1 MAGSA
6 LPFSLWFTYEN
17 AVSSWQRVR
26 ESNPCRKASAHRWG
40 TILPRAILRKVSQ
53 FFCCELLRNPLE
65 IPSMKSQDPIKVK
78 VGNTIVKIYRDM
90 YEKNGT
96 DYERYSIAY
105 YLDGKRKIETRAN
118 EPAARTR
125 AYELATQIAHGRVN
139 VLSLTNADRDGY
151 IAALNLLQPLGVPL
165 HAAIEEYVAA
175 RQQLSGESLLSAV
188 KEHAAR
194 RRHVIEKK
202 VSEVVSE
209 FISSKARDGLSL
221 RYLETL
227 RSHLNRFAAAFHTNI
242 GSVTARL
249 IGDWLN
255 AQGVGPRARNNL
267 RLSIIT
273 LFHWARAQ
281 GYLPKG
287 QPTEADDVV
296 RAKDRAGKIAIFTP
310 KQMASIMKN
319 APEEY
324 ALYFALGAFA
334 GLRRSEIERLE
345 WDDFNFERG
354 HITVAAHKA
363 KTATRRLVPI
373 QPNLMQWL
381 SLYRGRRGRLFK
393 TRRDTDTA
401 IAFAKEQGID
411 WPENALRHSYA
422 TYRLAAISDTA
433 RVALEMGNSPQK
445 LMTNYRE
452 LADEHDA
459 AAWFA
464 IGPKRPKNVV
474 AMTGLN

>member
-1 MAGSA
+1 MQRSA
-6 LPFSLWFTYEN
+6 
-17 AVSSWQRVR
+17 
-26 ESNPCRKASAHRWG
+26 
-40 TILPRAILRKVSQ
+40 II
-53 FFCCELLRNPLE
+53 LLRIVAKSVRRFPN
-65 IPSMKSQDPIKVK
+65 MKSKSPIKVK
-78 VGNTIVKIYRDM
+78 VGNAIVKIYRDT
-90 YEKNGT
+90 YEKNGA

-105 YLDGKRKIETRAN
+105 YSAGKRKIETRAS
-118 EPAARTR
+118 EAEARTR
-125 AYELATQIAHGRVN
+125 AHEVATQIASGQVN
-139 VLSLTNADRDGY
+139 VLSLTSADRDSY
-151 IAALNLLQPLGVPL
+151 VAALNLLQPLSIPL
-165 HAAIEEYVAA
+165 HAAVEEYVAA
-175 RQQLSGESLLSAV
+175 RECLDGESILSAA

-209 FISSKARDGLSL
+209 FISTKEQDGLSK

-227 RSHLNRFAAAFHTNI
+227 RSHLNRFAAAFQTNV

-249 IGDWLN
+249 ISDWLKV
-255 AQGVGPRARNNL
+255 QGIGPRARNNV

-287 QPTEADDVV
+287 QPTEADDVA
-296 RAKDRAGKIAIFTP
+296 RAKDPGGKIEIFTP
-310 KQMASIMKN
+310 KQMASIMKS
-319 APEEY
+319 APSEY
-324 ALYFALGAFA
+324 ALYFALGGFA
-334 GLRRSEIERLE
+334 GLRRAEIERLE
-345 WDDFNFERG
+345 WGDFNFERG
-354 HITVAAHKA
+354 HITIAAHKA

-373 QPNLMQWL
+373 QPNLVQWL
-381 SLYRGRRGRLFK
+381 APYRARRGPLFK
-393 TRRDTDTA
+393 SRRGTDAA

-411 WPENALRHSYA
+411 WPDNALRHSYA
-422 TYRLAAISDTA
+422 TYRLAAVYDTA

-464 IGPKRPKNVV
+464 IAPTRSKKIVRF
-474 AMTGLN
+474 AA

>member
-1 MAGSA
+1 
-6 LPFSLWFTYEN
+6 
-17 AVSSWQRVR
+17 
-26 ESNPCRKASAHRWG
+26 
-40 TILPRAILRKVSQ
+40 
-53 FFCCELLRNPLE
+53 
-65 IPSMKSQDPIKVK
+65 MKSKEPIKVK
-78 VGNTIVKIYRDM
+78 VGNTVVKIYRDS
-90 YEKNGT
+90 YKKNSSN
-96 DYERYSIAY
+96 YERYSIAY
-105 YLDGKRKIETRAN
+105 YLDGKRKIETRST
-118 EPAARTR
+118 ESEARTR
-125 AYELATQIAHGRVN
+125 AHELATQIARGQVN
-139 VLSLTNADRDGY
+139 VLSLTNSDRDSY

-175 RQQLSGESLLSAV
+175 RQHLHGESLLSAV

-194 RRHVIEKK
+194 QHHVIEKK

-209 FISSKARDGLSL
+209 FISSKERDGLSL
-221 RYLETL
+221 RYLQTL
-227 RSHLNRFAAAFHTNI
+227 RSHLNRFAGAFHTNI

-287 QPTEADDVV
+287 QPTEADDVS
-296 RAKDRAGKIAIFTP
+296 RAKDRGGKIEIFTP

-319 APEEY
+319 APADH

-334 GLRRSEIERLE
+334 GLRRAEIERLE
-345 WDDFNFERG
+345 WQDFNFERE

-381 SLYRGRRGRLFK
+381 APYRGRRGRLFK
-393 TRRDTDTA
+393 TRRDTDAA

-411 WPENALRHSYA
+411 WPDNALRHSYA

-452 LADEHDA
+452 LADEKDA

-464 IGPKRPKNVV
+464 IAPEQEPQGKVV
-474 AMTGLN
+474 QFRN